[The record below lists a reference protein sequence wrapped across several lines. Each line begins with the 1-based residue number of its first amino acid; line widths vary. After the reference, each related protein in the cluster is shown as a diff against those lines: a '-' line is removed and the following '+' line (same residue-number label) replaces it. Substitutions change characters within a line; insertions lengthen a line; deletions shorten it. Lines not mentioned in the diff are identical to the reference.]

1 MQDDVKFH
9 GLSENVVIFHK
20 ICSFD
25 NNILKIQRNVYFF
38 QGYILTKVE
47 SVAVDYSPD
56 ELDRNGHHSMEKKIS
71 TTH

>member
-9 GLSENVVIFHK
+9 GLSEYVVTFHI

-38 QGYILTKVE
+38 QGHILTKVE
-47 SVAVDYSPD
+47 SVAVDYSSD
-56 ELDRNGHHSMEKKIS
+56 ELDRNGHHSIEKKIL
-71 TTH
+71 HL